1 MPFLEKLFHFIGS
14 VFSGL
19 FKSARKAYNSLS
31 DEQKAALLHG
41 SGIIDI
47 INASLDKTPTEIR
60 ELITEK
66 YPDIPEP
73 LLESGLFALAHAFKL
88 VPASNSLEDVI
99 EAIKNHL
106 KSFEKGKTW
115 AVISHSLAS
124 ALSVIFSPPET
135 KVAAVVSLIEYVFQ
149 HLIKKRD

>member
-1 MPFLEKLFHFIGS
+1 MF
-14 VFSGL
+14 L
-19 FKSARKAYNSLS
+19 FKFFSLIGHIFDSLFKGARKAYNSLTP
-31 DEQKAALLHG
+31 EQKAALLHG

-60 ELITEK
+60 ELITTK

-73 LLESGLFALAHAFKL
+73 LLESGLFALAHSFKL

-115 AVISHSLAS
+115 AVISHSLAVGLS
-124 ALSVIFSPPET
+124 AILSPET
-135 KVAAVVSLIEYVFQ
+135 KVAAIVSLIEYIYQ

>member
-1 MPFLEKLFHFIGS
+1 MPFLDKFFSAIGNF
-14 VFSGL
+14 FSGL

-47 INASLDKTPTEIR
+47 INASLDKTPAEIR
-60 ELITEK
+60 ELITTK
-66 YPDIPEP
+66 YPDIPEA
-73 LLESGLFALAHAFKL
+73 LLESGLFALAHSFKL

-106 KSFEKGKTW
+106 KSLEGKTW

-135 KVAAVVSLIEYVFQ
+135 KVAAIVSLIEYVFQ
-149 HLIKKRD
+149 HLIKKQ